1 LAEELMS
8 AYEREAR
15 LAARLITRRAVSY
28 ALSNEQISRLNAA
41 LDDSSAA
48 LVSSKLRMEAI
59 SGSLEA
65 LQQDLERDV
74 SMLCEQLEGV
84 SEHRDAL
91 LNELAVRN
99 TEAAEV
105 MAERGNLAALFLEA
119 EAERR
124 ELRIQL
130 LEVRK
135 RLNESDTCARLAVQ
149 ERDQARL
156 RTDDLTS
163 QLKHAARFAAALEDT
178 MAALPDLPPLAAAN
192 DAELLPHVNT
202 WSTIT
207 ATTEPA
213 FPPSVTYNKHR
224 DIAISADSGGSVSG
238 DSDDADEKRIDY
250 ASFSSA
256 GYQVMY
262 TPLRTVISTAQ
273 QRAMELRHLKE
284 ENATLQLQVST
295 QAAAHA
301 ADAYALATAQR
312 EATELLADVAQL
324 EDQLIGAVAARR
336 RLEEDLAMAQTMLG
350 ELHDRLRAS
359 AKQLLAA
366 KRAQADAESQLT
378 ASKAENA
385 ELGVQLQASNRELA
399 TARAHLLH
407 AQHHV
412 AEALAEKTTLRQ
424 HLQVARQQLQAVEA
438 EASAQG
444 ERCRTA
450 ETAAA
455 ALTECLANVQADL
468 AVLTTKL
475 RIAQADAG
483 SALAAKASLEAYVAD
498 LAYMQDQADAAA
510 LAANEELREEMKE
523 LQSRLDDAQAGL
535 GLAERRAEDLQD
547 QVQGLEARLAAAE
560 GAAAS
565 ADAEAQRAADLRGQL
580 EVATAALQEAHAAVA
595 VARETEASQA
605 AALQAAATTITGLQ
619 ATIGELQRSLAAAEQ
634 ELQQDRAEAAAAA
647 AASAAREARV
657 LHDLHKRDATA
668 AGLNASLAEARVQL
682 RLLHEDANAKVKLAN
697 ELAVCLRELQST
709 LDSVEAINTGAS
721 SLREARVGELA
732 QQCEAACRAVVDLQ
746 AQLCASEAER
756 RELQAQVAT
765 AESAQLRLMTEVTCA
780 EDENGRLEG
789 ALHAAGE
796 TRKALEAQV
805 AAGDASTSELQ
816 ARLYRAE
823 EVLSESLSQLADA
836 NTAVRLLHLH
846 NAFGAAAS
854 TNTERTLS
862 SSDKSSAEP
871 VKAEHQERDGMR
883 LLLEARLQQL
893 QSCTDALESASDKEH
908 SLRAVQV
915 AELQRQC
922 ELGSQSVVAL
932 REQLT
937 ASENARWELMARA
950 EEAQKEREGLLVEV
964 AEALS
969 EQARLR
975 EALEAAAAERRC
987 LAEDLAANDSKRAEL
1002 EVYLRNTQTAHSEL
1016 IAQLAFSNSALQLL
1030 QQHLQNSDAERLDLQ
1045 VQLVA
1050 FIDERRE
1057 LRAQLSAR
1065 LVELQSAM
1073 EVAEA
1078 ASVDASAVLV
1088 ARVEELQGRCEA
1100 DGELLQQLR
1109 DQLLASEEARRE
1121 LLERAFDV
1129 ERRLQA
1135 AEAQVAVAE
1144 SAQQALVLQAA
1155 ETVEAAQQA
1164 LHAALSCTEAE
1175 RCDLRAQVAD
1185 GLALR
1190 HGLQQR
1196 LENSEA
1202 ARIEAME
1209 QLADASVVLAA
1220 LQQRLEDTLLERQ
1233 ALRAGLE
1240 ASAEARREL
1249 QIRLSEVLLELQG
1262 RMEDVRIAIE
1272 DVDALQ
1278 ASSEVELTA
1287 HCKEGAHCTEQLQAQ
1302 LREGEAVRQEL
1313 LQQLAVAGAMQADVL
1328 ARLVAAT
1335 TERQDLEA
1343 RAVAAEAGAHEL
1355 SSQLAAALTER
1366 EEVQGRLAASAE
1378 AQEELRARLDNME
1391 VVHAEAQ
1398 AQLADAGLALR
1409 ALQQNLDEADAER
1422 RELQAQLV
1430 TVEAEARGVQSQLA
1444 EKLLE
1449 LQSAIRGVIDAT
1461 NTADAL
1467 QDAQRTVLEQGYE
1480 EGSRAAREWAS
1491 DCAASQAAQ
1500 QVLSERVAAA
1510 EARQAA
1516 LEAELGAVEL
1526 ARAALE
1532 TQVADAEAA
1541 QGNLQVQ
1548 LSEVKAER
1556 SEVFIRLG
1564 DASNSLE
1571 ALQRRLAA
1579 SELEREQLQ
1588 KVCAVATEACE
1599 GLQAQLV
1606 AATAVRERDLHQL
1619 SEVQAEREHLVG
1631 RVAAA
1636 DAALKEM
1643 RELLDGAEAAH
1654 ATEVHSLRS
1663 AARVAAAD
1671 AAAQNAASV
1680 AKVSAAGEA
1689 MQSLKDQL
1697 KAAEASR
1704 GELQA
1709 QLAAADASRGE
1720 LRSQLSASAAALTA
1734 LQQQLEEWE
1743 AACDITQLQL
1753 ARTDAIA
1760 RDLMSQLENSE
1771 TRRMELQQQLTAAAA
1786 ERQQLATELA
1796 DAGRAAAELTQRL
1809 TATEGAVAQL
1819 HNQLVECQ
1827 QERDDL
1833 ALQLADADAAR
1844 RSLATQVYRF
1854 RTQMAAATDSAVIRR
1869 MTNATAIQEQYERLR
1884 EEVAR
1889 EREAGQARQERML
1902 AEIGSLQAAADQS
1915 AVHATVR
1922 VALARACLRAAEDE
1936 RRRLQ
1941 EDMQSLLL
1949 LGARGRVARGRQ
1961 QQQLGQIPAEIES
1974 DAPPSPTLIGCKH
1987 ADDLEHC
1994 QDPITPTRSSSEAP
2008 MDATTTATT
2017 AIMVAAAAVSGHR
2030 QRTSIRVASLG
2041 GFLQQGFDAEK
2052 VEGGVASTNPD
2063 AQGTQATTSNGNG
2076 FQSNRPSATDYQQQL
2091 EHVRQRLI
2099 ELRPQTARSL
2109 AAVDAALDVPSSF
2122 ADMVQS
2128 AVNSTSPL
2136 TERWAQAGCPPQLR
2150 DSLGDS
2156 FSMVPDLSSLGTMLD
2171 ANTAHSNA
2179 GVTGVAPS
2187 AGVPSRHE
2195 GAAQVIRFPPVV
2207 PFSTPVTEYRQSN
2220 MLYVSRN
2227 VTPSSTLL
2235 SPLEGGQLAPSRT
2248 IGEQLAALQDE
2259 LNKVEET
2266 GRQLGARLEAA
2277 SQSPPTSILETVTAQ
2292 LSQRHQEAF
2301 LRRSA
2306 ERQLGDACMVP
2317 ALPVTVPVL
2326 GTSTGTGTGT
2336 EIEPPDL
2343 PSPDPLMQLDLDVAT
2358 TPPDAHAVAASLAA
2372 LRSGIQTFIAQQQQ
2386 QAMALRS
2393 PSPHGRSL
2401 SPSPHQPSSS
2411 FHSAAA
2417 AVASLSV
2424 LLGHVQ
2430 VLEDYL
2436 LGNSVLS
2443 ALPTPIDMLLPL
2455 PRSTAPVAARYAAPV
2470 GAAAGGTRAVA
2481 GGSGTAAI
2489 TAAGGCGVGRYT
2501 DGASTPLEAPS
2512 PKTELSSEAVTTP
2525 CDSPLLMP
2533 TESPGPRRL
2542 SASSGIKHHNFHHHS
2557 HNHHQQPRLDRLDQE
2572 PSDQDPRGY
2581 PHPHQYQYQ
2590 HLHQTQKATRR
2601 QDLIAADGI
2610 VARPFSRSEAQSAV
2624 NAAAAADSD
2633 AVAQGDAK
2641 PSSWVQSSTGGTGR
2655 RVASI
2660 HALTYEDSSLSFF
2673 SPSLA
2678 SLTRAQGL
2686 VPLPPPGKEGP
2697 SRFPS
2702 LVAAS
2707 GIPPG
2712 AMAASGTSRMW
2723 RAATG
2728 ATARGV
2734 GLDDDVGILSVSSGS
2749 TESHRGGE
2757 QYDDGYGQREW
2768 RSSESPLPASLDEEA
2783 IVLTATPV
2791 PRSPVLASEP
2801 SAPTFLPAPPQ
2812 DYHEHIQRHQ
2822 QFCSVSLSG
2831 AAAALA
2837 AAVATSEATARSRRG
2852 GICGG
2857 IGGGGR
2863 GSAALV
2869 EGSRMSSP
2877 STPVSD
2883 DVCVATP
2890 LAFAVTPDVTAGAA
2904 AATPCI
2910 TPAPLDAIAAE
2921 QLLRYTNP
2929 CFMRTP
2935 SASEIC
2941 AVDTGLHSQNMQHP
2955 LRQLQ
2960 INEDGLAYGN
2970 RHDYIYARPTSMSSA
2985 EQQAELP
2992 LPGPGI
2998 LPLPAGADSLPAL
3011 EISDSVDVT
3020 DLRAA
3025 RRRMAGG
3032 GQGAVSIEEA
3042 PVASVVRVRRS
3053 AGRSMP
3059 VLVTPPPT
3067 VSSDEEETRT
3077 LMDGVNEQLIVGRR
3091 SIVTG
3096 AGPPLPQPDFAA
3108 AAVVPARNSRSIS
3121 LQGCATE
3128 NAGYD
3133 SYKADPHATGLLC
3146 LPTRSRRFSFR
3157 LSSRHSSRSSI
3168 VQPSNEVHSQS
3179 QSHIESQSQGRSHV
3193 STAADD
3199 AASVASSG
3207 YQQYVPLYQH
3217 PYAPSHP
3224 PAAGS
3229 MCNTHRSSLEHSARG
3244 AGVPP
3249 LPPNVGGK
3257 EKKAGL
3263 LGKIKRAVGDVVRRS
3278 SSMRLNS
3285 AGSTGGASSSAGTQR
3300 GRSTLANNSINALL
3314 TPRPL

>member
-1 LAEELMS
+1 
-8 AYEREAR
+8 
-15 LAARLITRRAVSY
+15 
-28 ALSNEQISRLNAA
+28 
-41 LDDSSAA
+41 
-48 LVSSKLRMEAI
+48 
-59 SGSLEA
+59 
-65 LQQDLERDV
+65 
-74 SMLCEQLEGV
+74 
-84 SEHRDAL
+84 
-91 LNELAVRN
+91 
-99 TEAAEV
+99 
-105 MAERGNLAALFLEA
+105 
-119 EAERR
+119 
-124 ELRIQL
+124 
-130 LEVRK
+130 
-135 RLNESDTCARLAVQ
+135 
-149 ERDQARL
+149 
-156 RTDDLTS
+156 
-163 QLKHAARFAAALEDT
+163 
-178 MAALPDLPPLAAAN
+178 
-192 DAELLPHVNT
+192 
-202 WSTIT
+202 
-207 ATTEPA
+207 
-213 FPPSVTYNKHR
+213 
-224 DIAISADSGGSVSG
+224 
-238 DSDDADEKRIDY
+238 
-250 ASFSSA
+250 
-256 GYQVMY
+256 
-262 TPLRTVISTAQ
+262 
-273 QRAMELRHLKE
+273 
-284 ENATLQLQVST
+284 
-295 QAAAHA
+295 
-301 ADAYALATAQR
+301 
-312 EATELLADVAQL
+312 
-324 EDQLIGAVAARR
+324 
-336 RLEEDLAMAQTMLG
+336 
-350 ELHDRLRAS
+350 
-359 AKQLLAA
+359 
-366 KRAQADAESQLT
+366 
-378 ASKAENA
+378 
-385 ELGVQLQASNRELA
+385 
-399 TARAHLLH
+399 
-407 AQHHV
+407 
-412 AEALAEKTTLRQ
+412 
-424 HLQVARQQLQAVEA
+424 
-438 EASAQG
+438 
-444 ERCRTA
+444 
-450 ETAAA
+450 
-455 ALTECLANVQADL
+455 
-468 AVLTTKL
+468 
-475 RIAQADAG
+475 
-483 SALAAKASLEAYVAD
+483 
-498 LAYMQDQADAAA
+498 
-510 LAANEELREEMKE
+510 
-523 LQSRLDDAQAGL
+523 
-535 GLAERRAEDLQD
+535 
-547 QVQGLEARLAAAE
+547 
-560 GAAAS
+560 
-565 ADAEAQRAADLRGQL
+565 
-580 EVATAALQEAHAAVA
+580 
-595 VARETEASQA
+595 
-605 AALQAAATTITGLQ
+605 
-619 ATIGELQRSLAAAEQ
+619 
-634 ELQQDRAEAAAAA
+634 
-647 AASAAREARV
+647 
-657 LHDLHKRDATA
+657 RDATA
-668 AGLNASLAEARVQL
+668 AGLDASLVEVRAQL
-682 RLLHEDANAKVKLAN
+682 GLMHEDANAKVKLAN

-709 LDSVEAINTGAS
+709 LISVEAVNTGAS
-721 SLREARVGELA
+721 SLREARVSELA
-732 QQCEAACRAVVDLQ
+732 QQCEAAFRAVADLQ

-765 AESAQLRLMTEVTCA
+765 AESAQWRLMTEVACA
-780 EDENGRLEG
+780 EDEKGRLEA

-796 TRKALEAQV
+796 ARKALEAQV
-805 AAGDASTSELQ
+805 AAGDASTSELR
-816 ARLYRAE
+816 ARLHRAE
-823 EVLSESLSQLADA
+823 EVLSDTLSQLADA
-836 NTAVRLLHLH
+836 NTAVRLLHLQT
-846 NAFGAAAS
+846 AFGAAAS
-854 TNTERTLS
+854 TDIERTQLS
-862 SSDKSSAEP
+862 CSDNSSAES
-871 VKAEHQERDGMR
+871 VKAEKEHRERDGMR
-883 LLLEARLQQL
+883 LLLEARLQQF
-893 QSCTDALESASDKEH
+893 QSCAEALESASDKEH

-950 EEAQKEREGLLVEV
+950 EEAQTEREGLLVEV
-964 AEALS
+964 AEALT

-975 EALEAAAAERRC
+975 EALEAAAVERRC
-987 LAEDLAANDSKRAEL
+987 LEEDLAANDSKRAEL
-1002 EVYLRNTQTAHSEL
+1002 EAYLRNTQTAHSEL

-1045 VQLVA
+1045 MQLVA
-1050 FIDERRE
+1050 FVDERRE
-1057 LRAQLSAR
+1057 LRVQLLAR
-1065 LVELQSAM
+1065 LEELQSAM

-1088 ARVEELQGRCEA
+1088 AHVEELQGRCEA

-1121 LLERAFDV
+1121 LLERVFDV
-1129 ERRLQA
+1129 ERQLQA
-1135 AEAQVAVAE
+1135 VESQVAVAE

-1185 GLALR
+1185 GEALR

-1196 LENSEA
+1196 LEDSES

-1209 QLADASVVLAA
+1209 QLAEASVVLAA

-1249 QIRLSEVLLELQG
+1249 QIRLSEVLHELQG
-1262 RMEDVRIAIE
+1262 RVEDVRIAIE

-1287 HCKEGAHCTEQLQAQ
+1287 HCKEGAHCTEQLQVQ

-1313 LQQLAVAGAMQADVL
+1313 LRQLAEAGALQSDVL
-1328 ARLVAAT
+1328 ARLVAVT
-1335 TERQDLEA
+1335 TERKELEA
-1343 RAVAAEAGAHEL
+1343 RAVAAEVAAHEL
-1355 SSQLAAALTER
+1355 SSQLAVALTER
-1366 EEVQGRLAASAE
+1366 EEVQGRLAASA
-1378 AQEELRARLDNME
+1378 AVQEELRARLDNME
-1391 VVHAEAQ
+1391 VVHTEAQ

-1409 ALQQNLDEADAER
+1409 ALQQNLDDADAER

-1430 TVEAEARGVQSQLA
+1430 TVEAEARGVQSQL
-1444 EKLLE
+1444 EDKLLE
-1449 LQSAIRGVIDAT
+1449 LQSAIRGVMDAT
-1461 NTADAL
+1461 GTADAL
-1467 QDAQRTVLEQGYE
+1467 QNAQRTVLEQGYE
-1480 EGSRAAREWAS
+1480 EGSRAAREQAS

-1516 LEAELGAVEL
+1516 LEVELRAVEL

-1532 TQVADAEAA
+1532 AQVADAETV

-1556 SEVFIRLG
+1556 SEMFTRLG
-1564 DASNSLE
+1564 DATNSLE

-1579 SELEREQLQ
+1579 SDLQREQLQ

-1606 AATAVRERDLHQL
+1606 AATVVRERDLQRL
-1619 SEVQAEREHLVG
+1619 SELEAEREDFVA

-1663 AARVAAAD
+1663 EARVAAAD
-1671 AAAQNAASV
+1671 AAVQNAASV
-1680 AKVSAAGEA
+1680 AKASAAGEA
-1689 MQSLKDQL
+1689 MQLLKDQL
-1697 KAAEASR
+1697 RAAEASR

-1709 QLAAADASRGE
+1709 RLAAADASSGE

-1734 LQQQLEEWE
+1734 LQQQLEDWE
-1743 AACDITQLQL
+1743 AACDVTQLQL
-1753 ARTDAIA
+1753 ARTDSIA

-1796 DAGRAAAELTQRL
+1796 DAGRAAAELMQRL
-1809 TATEGAVAQL
+1809 TATEGAAAQL
-1819 HNQLVECQ
+1819 QKQLVDCQ

-1844 RSLATQVYRF
+1844 RNLATQVYKF

-1902 AEIGSLQAAADQS
+1902 AEIASLQAAADRS

-1949 LGARGRVARGRQ
+1949 VRARSRVARGWQ

-1974 DAPPSPTLIGCKH
+1974 DAPPSPTPIGCKH
-1987 ADDLEHC
+1987 ADDMECC
-1994 QDPITPTRSSSEAP
+1994 QDPTVKILYPTRSSSETP
-2008 MDATTTATT
+2008 MDATTAATA
-2017 AIMVAAAAVSGHR
+2017 AVMVAAAAVSGHR

-2041 GFLQQGFDAEK
+2041 GFLQHGLDAEK
-2052 VEGGVASTNPD
+2052 AQGGVASTNAD
-2063 AQGTQATTSNGNG
+2063 AQATTSNDNG

-2128 AVNSTSPL
+2128 AVSSTSPL
-2136 TERWAQAGCPPQLR
+2136 TERWAQAGCARQLR
-2150 DSLGDS
+2150 ESLGDS

-2171 ANTAHSNA
+2171 ANTAHGNA
-2179 GVTGVAPS
+2179 GAAGAALS
-2187 AGVPSRHE
+2187 AGIPSRQE
-2195 GAAQVIRFPPVV
+2195 GAAQVLRFPPVV

-2227 VTPSSTLL
+2227 VTPSSTCL

-2248 IGEQLAALQDE
+2248 IGEQLAVLQDE

-2266 GRQLGARLEAA
+2266 GRLLGARLEAA

-2317 ALPVTVPVL
+2317 ALPVAVPVHL
-2326 GTSTGTGTGT
+2326 RGNSTGTGTET

-2358 TPPDAHAVAASLAA
+2358 TPPDAHSVAASLAA

-2386 QAMALRS
+2386 QAVALRS

-2401 SPSPHQPSSS
+2401 SPSPHQPGNGC
-2411 FHSAAA
+2411 HSAAA

-2470 GAAAGGTRAVA
+2470 GAGAGGARALA
-2481 GGSGTAAI
+2481 GGQGSAAAS
-2489 TAAGGCGVGRYT
+2489 TTAGGCGVGRYI

-2533 TESPGPRRL
+2533 TESPGPQRL
-2542 SASSGIKHHNFHHHS
+2542 NASASVKHHNFHLHS
-2557 HNHHQQPRLDRLDQE
+2557 HNHHLQPGLDRLDQE
-2572 PSDQDPRGY
+2572 PSDQDPRAY
-2581 PHPHQYQYQ
+2581 PHPHQYQYQYQYQ

-2610 VARPFSRSEAQSAV
+2610 VARPFSRSAAHSAIDT
-2624 NAAAAADSD
+2624 AAAADSD
-2633 AVAQGDAK
+2633 AAAQADAK
-2641 PSSWVQSSTGGTGR
+2641 PSSGVPSTTGGTGR

-2673 SPSLA
+2673 SPSLT
-2678 SLTRAQGL
+2678 SLTRAQG
-2686 VPLPPPGKEGP
+2686 VAALPPPGKEGP

-2712 AMAASGTSRMW
+2712 AVAASVTSRMC
-2723 RAATG
+2723 RAGTG
-2728 ATARGV
+2728 ATAGGV
-2734 GLDDDVGILSVSSGS
+2734 GLDGDFGVLSVSSRS

-2783 IVLTATPV
+2783 IVLTATPAL
-2791 PRSPVLASEP
+2791 RSPTLASEP
-2801 SAPTFLPAPPQ
+2801 SEPTFLPPPPQ
-2812 DYHEHIQRHQ
+2812 DYHHHIQQHQ

-2863 GSAALV
+2863 GSAAFA
-2869 EGSRMSSP
+2869 EESRMSSP

-2883 DVCVATP
+2883 DVCVAPP

-2904 AATPCI
+2904 AAVTPCI
-2910 TPAPLDAIAAE
+2910 TPVPLDAIAAE

-2941 AVDTGLHSQNMQHP
+2941 AVDPGLPSRNMQHP
-2955 LRQLQ
+2955 LRPLHTD
-2960 INEDGLAYGN
+2960 EDSLPYGN
-2970 RHDYIYARPTSMSSA
+2970 RHDYIYARPTLMSSA
-2985 EQQAELP
+2985 EQQAVAP

-2998 LPLPAGADSLPAL
+2998 VPLPAGADSLPAL

-3067 VSSDEEETRT
+3067 VSSDEEEART
-3077 LMDGVNEQLIVGRR
+3077 LMDGVHEQLIMGPR

-3096 AGPPLPQPDFAA
+3096 TGPPIPPPNFAA
-3108 AAVVPARNSRSIS
+3108 AAIVPTRNSRSIS

-3128 NAGYD
+3128 NAVYN

-3157 LSSRHSSRSSI
+3157 LSSRQSSRSSI
-3168 VQPSNEVHSQS
+3168 VQPSNEAHSQN
-3179 QSHIESQSQGRSHV
+3179 QSHIQSQSQGRSHV
-3193 STAADD
+3193 STATDD

-3207 YQQYVPLYQH
+3207 YQQYAQLYPH

-3224 PAAGS
+3224 QAAGS
-3229 MCNTHRSSLEHSARG
+3229 MCDTHRSSLEHSARG

-3278 SSMRLNS
+3278 SSVRLNS
-3285 AGSTGGASSSAGTQR
+3285 AGLTDGASSSAGTQR
-3300 GRSTLANNSINALL
+3300 GRSTLPNNSISALL